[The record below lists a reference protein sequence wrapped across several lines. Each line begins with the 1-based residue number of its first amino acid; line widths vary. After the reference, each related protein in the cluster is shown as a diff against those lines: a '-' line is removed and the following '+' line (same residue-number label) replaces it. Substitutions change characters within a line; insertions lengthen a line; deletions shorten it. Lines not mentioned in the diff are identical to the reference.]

1 MMSSDSDTRKIG
13 LAKQTKQRLE
23 RLQRDGETFDE
34 TVERLL
40 DIHGP
45 AVAPEWAAPGD
56 SDTEVSD

>member
-1 MMSSDSDTRKIG
+1 MMSSDSGTRKIA
-13 LAKQTKQRLE
+13 LDEQTKDRLE

-45 AVAPEWAAPGD
+45 AVAPEWASPGD
-56 SDTEVSD
+56 STERVSK

>member
-1 MMSSDSDTRKIG
+1 MMSSDSDSRKIA
-13 LAKQTKQRLE
+13 LDEQTKQRLE

-45 AVAPEWAAPGD
+45 AVAPEWASPGD
-56 SDTEVSD
+56 STEQVSE

>member
-1 MMSSDSDTRKIG
+1 MMSSDSDSRKIA
-13 LAKQTKQRLE
+13 LDEQTKQRLE

-45 AVAPEWAAPGD
+45 TVAPEWASPGD
-56 SDTEVSD
+56 REQVSE